1 MSGAIEILS
10 EHDGN
15 LDWFNAHYKELKK
28 KYLDRWVAVKDSQV
42 VNYDRSYLT
51 LAKRAKRKYKGN
63 FSKLALGYV
72 SEKPIELIL

>member
-1 MSGAIEILS
+1 MASATEILS
-10 EHDGN
+10 EHDRN

-28 KYLDRWVAVKDSQV
+28 KYLDRWVAITDSQV
-42 VNYDRSYLT
+42 VDHDRSYLT
-51 LAKRAKRKYKGN
+51 LAKRAKRKYKAD